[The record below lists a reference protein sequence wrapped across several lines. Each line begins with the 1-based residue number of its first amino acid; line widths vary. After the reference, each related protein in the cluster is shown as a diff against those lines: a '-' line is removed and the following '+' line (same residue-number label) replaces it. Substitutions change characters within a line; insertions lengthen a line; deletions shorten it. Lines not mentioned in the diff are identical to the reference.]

1 MTSPHKIISGGQ
13 TGVDRAALD
22 AAMAAGIEIGGWCPS
37 GRRAEDGVI
46 DDRYPLAETSK
57 RDYRQRTEWNVRDSE
72 GTLILY
78 WGELQN
84 GTLATAKFARDTH
97 RRPLLMVNLLE
108 PVEPEQVLVW
118 ITRNNITTLNIAG
131 PRESSRR
138 GIYDMSHAYLQ
149 KLFAGQNTLR
159 AE

>member
-1 MTSPHKIISGGQ
+1 MSLPTRIISGGQ

-46 DDRYPLAETSK
+46 GDRYPLEETPK
-57 RDYRQRTEWNVRDSE
+57 RDYRQRTEWNVRDSD

-84 GTLATAKFARDTH
+84 GTLATATFARDTH

-108 PVEPEQVLVW
+108 PADSRETARW
-118 ITRNNITTLNIAG
+118 ITDNKIKTLNIAG

-138 GIYDMSHAYLQ
+138 GIYARARDYLQ
-149 KLFAGQNTLR
+149 TLFGISR
-159 AE
+159 

>member
-1 MTSPHKIISGGQ
+1 MTSPHKVISGGQ

-22 AAMAAGIEIGGWCPS
+22 AAMEAGIAVGGWCPG
-37 GRRAEDGVI
+37 GRRAEDGAI
-46 DDRYPLAETSK
+46 ADRYPLEETPK
-57 RDYRQRTEWNVRDSE
+57 RDYRQRTEWNVRDSD

-84 GTLATAKFARDTH
+84 GTLATAKFARDTY

-108 PVEPEQVLVW
+108 QVESRETARW
-118 ITRNNITTLNIAG
+118 IADHNIRTLNIAG

-138 GIYDMSHAYLQ
+138 GIYDRSRAYLQ
-149 KLFAGQNTLR
+149 KLFAVQNTSR
-159 AE
+159 TG

>member
-1 MTSPHKIISGGQ
+1 MTSPRKVVSGGQ

-22 AAMAAGIEIGGWCPS
+22 AAMAAGIAVGGWCPK

-46 DDRYPLAETSK
+46 GDRYPLEETPK
-57 RDYRQRTEWNVRDSE
+57 RDYRQRTEWNVRDSD
-72 GTLILY
+72 GTLIVY

-84 GTLATAKFARDTH
+84 GTLETVKFARDMH

-108 PVEPEQVLVW
+108 PVDSREAAQW
-118 ITRNNITTLNIAG
+118 IADNNIRTLNIAG

-138 GIYDMSHAYLQ
+138 GIYRMAFDYL
-149 KLFAGQNTLR
+149 KTLLR
-159 AE
+159 ETRPHS